1 MKPIVEQLA
10 ILMRGV
16 DFGDEQIKQVMEREL
31 RERLQEA
38 QHEGRPLRVYCGFDP
53 TAAQLTLG
61 HTVPMRKLRQFQE
74 LGHQA
79 IFLIGTFTALIGDP
93 SDKDSARPQQTLEEV
108 AEKTKGYADQA
119 FKILDPEKTEVRYN
133 ADWLAPL
140 TFADLIRL
148 ASHFTM
154 QQFLARENFAKRHA
168 KGDPIWLHE
177 FFYALMQAYD
187 AVMLETDVQIGGTE
201 QLFNLM
207 AGRKLQEALGQRPQ
221 ICLTLPILVGTD
233 GHQRMGQSLGNYIGV
248 NDPPEEMYG
257 KVMSIPDHA
266 MRNYFDLL
274 SSFEPAQI
282 ADIEKRIAAG
292 SLHPRDAKMTLARDI
307 VAIYHDAESA
317 ARAEAHF
324 KRVFQKRELPKDMP
338 THKLAAG
345 PQNIVDLLVEVGLAP
360 SKSQA
365 RRLIA
370 QGGVRLDG
378 NKVESIED
386 TVMPDGEAILQVGK
400 RRFVRLV

>member
-1 MKPIVEQLA
+1 MA

-16 DFGDEQIKQVMEREL
+16 DFGDDQIKQVMEEEL
-31 RERLQEA
+31 RGRLQEA
-38 QHEGRPLRVYCGFDP
+38 QQQGNPLRVYCGFDP
-53 TAAQLTLG
+53 TASHLTLG
-61 HTVPMRKLRQFQE
+61 HTVPMRKLRQFQD
-74 LGHQA
+74 LGHQV
-79 IFLIGTFTALIGDP
+79 IFLIGSFTALIGDP
-93 SDKDSARPQQTLEEV
+93 SDRDSARPQQTPDEV
-108 AEKTKGYADQA
+108 AEKSKDYAEQA
-119 FKILDPEKTEVRYN
+119 FKILDRDQTEVRHN

-148 ASHFTM
+148 ASHFTV

-207 AGRKLQEALGQRPQ
+207 AGRKLQEVLGQRPQ
-221 ICLTLPILVGTD
+221 VCLTLPILVGTD
-233 GHQRMGQSLGNYIGV
+233 GYQRMGQSRGNYIGV
-248 NDPPEEMYG
+248 DEPPEEMYG

-274 SSFEPAQI
+274 SNFEPAHI
-282 ADIEKRIAAG
+282 ADIEQRIATG
-292 SLHPRDAKMTLARDI
+292 SLHPMEAKMMLARDL
-307 VAIYHDAESA
+307 VAIYHDAEAA

-324 KRVFQKRELPKDMP
+324 KQVFQKRELPEEIP

-345 PQNIVDLLVEVGLAP
+345 PQNIVDLLVELGLAP

-365 RRLIA
+365 RRLVA
-370 QGGVRLDG
+370 QGGVHLDG
-378 NKVESIED
+378 NLVESIEE
-386 TVMPDGEAILQVGK
+386 TVRPDKEAILQVGK

>member
-1 MKPIVEQLA
+1 MKPIVEQIA

-38 QHEGRPLRVYCGFDP
+38 QHQGRPLRVYCGFDP
-53 TAAQLTLG
+53 TASQLTLG

-74 LGHQA
+74 LGHQV
-79 IFLIGTFTALIGDP
+79 IFLIGNFTALIGDP
-93 SDKDSARPQQTLEEV
+93 SDRDSARPQQTPEEV
-108 AEKTKGYADQA
+108 AKKSEGYAAQA
-119 FKILDPEKTEVRYN
+119 FKILDLDKTEVRYN
-133 ADWLAPL
+133 ADWLALL

-148 ASHFTM
+148 AAHFTV
-154 QQFLARENFAKRHA
+154 QQFLARESFAKRHA

-187 AVMLETDVQIGGTE
+187 AVSLETDVQIGGTE

-233 GHQRMGQSLGNYIGV
+233 GHQRMGQSRGNYIGV
-248 NDPPEEMYG
+248 DEPPEEMYG

-282 ADIEKRIAAG
+282 ADLEKKVADE
-292 SLHPRDAKMTLARDI
+292 SLHPMEAKMMLARDI
-307 VAIYHDAESA
+307 VTIYHDAEAA

-324 KRVFQKRELPKDMP
+324 KRVFRRGELPEEMP
-338 THKLAAG
+338 THELAE
-345 PQNIVDLLVEVGLAP
+345 PQNVVDLLVEVGLAP

-386 TVMPDGEAILQVGK
+386 TVMPDGEKILQVGK